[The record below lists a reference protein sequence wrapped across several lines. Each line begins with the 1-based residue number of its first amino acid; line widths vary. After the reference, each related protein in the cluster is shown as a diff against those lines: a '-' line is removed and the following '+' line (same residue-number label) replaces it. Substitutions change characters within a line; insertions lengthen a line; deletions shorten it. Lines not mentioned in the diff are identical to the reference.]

1 VAANEDEY
9 AAFCPGNCPAK
20 PTKVKDMALRS
31 CYVAV
36 SAAPSTGHRQE
47 GKLVTTKSTIQLTND
62 GPLTSIHWAK
72 AGLIAGAAAAAAVVL
87 VQLVALQA
95 FPEAG
100 VFEPLRSYPRTV
112 AFVMIPSLLASRLF
126 VWLVQ
131 RRPQP
136 VPTFLAISL
145 LVLLLSFIPDF
156 ALPLAGKSVL
166 GSSIAAGLHV
176 VAAVIIVPIL
186 ILLHRRGA

>member
-1 VAANEDEY
+1 
-9 AAFCPGNCPAK
+9 
-20 PTKVKDMALRS
+20 M
-31 CYVAV
+31 
-36 SAAPSTGHRQE
+36 
-47 GKLVTTKSTIQLTND
+47 TTKSTIQLTND